1 MRNVPICSTPVTR
14 ADIAAWIVVALALGL
29 VIELHLLSGLL
40 AGLLVFKLVDVLTP
54 WLRLRALGRDGPRV
68 LAVTLIA
75 IGRDRRAHR
84 HWHRVRNAH
93 AQQRRERPAAHGE
106 DGADHRRCP
115 RHSPGRTAGL
125 RARRLGNPAAHDRRM
140 AAIECGS
147 AATRRARHRPLRG
160 PRAHGHDHRRAAL
173 HAEGRASARAPPA
186 HRAHRAACRPF
197 RHRVPARGVR
207 AVLDFADQH
216 LLHVAVSRR
225 GAARCS
231 ASTCRW

>member
-1 MRNVPICSTPVTR
+1 MRNVPISRR
-14 ADIAAWIVVALALGL
+14 ADIAAWILVALALGL
-29 VIELHLLSGLL
+29 IIELHLLSALL

-75 IGRDRRAHR
+75 SAVIAALIGIGIGLVGAD
-84 HWHRVRNAH
+84 

-106 DGADHRRCP
+106 DGADHRGCA
-115 RHSPGRTAGL
+115 RHSPGRTAGI

-140 AAIECGS
+140 AAIERGS

-173 HAEGRASARAPPA
+173 HAEGGEPARAPPA

-216 LLHVAVSRR
+216 FLHVAVPRR
-225 GAARCS
+225 GVAACS
-231 ASTCRW
+231 ASICRW